1 MPSLALCNAICRHSL
16 SSLEISW
23 ARLLASAASL
33 ASSRPRTRERD
44 WARSSAIS
52 GTAQTPP
59 FDYEDENEFEDDY
72 ELLWRLSAV
81 LSDEDD
87 SQDLEWTGSS
97 RKE

>member
-1 MPSLALCNAICRHSL
+1 MGAPSPALIGTHVGSGVGINYRGLCGADSHPR
-16 SSLEISW
+16 
-23 ARLLASAASL
+23 
-33 ASSRPRTRERD
+33 SRPRTRERD
-44 WARSSAIS
+44 WACSIGSFGDCPNPAFRLR
-52 GTAQTPP
+52 GR
-59 FDYEDENEFEDDY
+59 ERVDY

>member
-1 MPSLALCNAICRHSL
+1 MPSLALCNAICR
-16 SSLEISW
+16 
-23 ARLLASAASL
+23 RSL
-33 ASSRPRTRERD
+33 ASLESGGPAFSRRQLRWHRPRLVLVLELENEIGSVR
-44 WARSSAIS
+44 SAIS

-59 FDYEDENEFEDDY
+59 FDYEEEDDY